1 MARRGTQ
8 HYGRWPVLVALWAL
22 AMLSGGRYEGV
33 AAKEMDRPGVQE
45 AVGAPRPRTTT
56 HILITAPAD
65 FSVAGPSFSLELE
78 VAACLVCCQCLVG
91 VSVCYFRAQRHMT
104 PLRCTHQIHGGD
116 SMADGSYAAILLNN
130 NHGASVP
137 INTSLSVQ
145 TAKMSLQDMRQ
156 MVYDVTVAL
165 FGPSGKYV
173 GVYNLTT
180 VGVVRAGGSH
190 GLADEKAGADEPEE
204 DPGGQARKWTED
216 EVREKLKRLRL
227 IDIEIR

>member
-1 MARRGTQ
+1 
-8 HYGRWPVLVALWAL
+8 
-22 AMLSGGRYEGV
+22 
-33 AAKEMDRPGVQE
+33 
-45 AVGAPRPRTTT
+45 
-56 HILITAPAD
+56 
-65 FSVAGPSFSLELE
+65 
-78 VAACLVCCQCLVG
+78 
-91 VSVCYFRAQRHMT
+91 MT

-145 TAKMSLQDMRQ
+145 TAKMSLQDMWQ
-156 MVYDVTVAL
+156 MVYDVTAAL

-190 GLADEKAGADEPEE
+190 GLEDEKAGADEPEE
-204 DPGGQARKWTED
+204 DPE
-216 EVREKLKRLRL
+216 E
-227 IDIEIR
+227 DIEAEPEDTGE